1 MPLVAVD
8 LHHEGMAVVSVRE
21 TAATTE
27 TEVSA
32 VVDLSESCAHLTQRH
47 RCPVRSCL

>member
-8 LHHEGMAVVSVRE
+8 LHHEGMAVVSASE
-21 TAATTE
+21 TAATTV
-27 TEVSA
+27 TVVSA
-32 VVDLSESCAHLTQRH
+32 VVDLSASCAHSTRRH